1 MDDFVT
7 AKDIIKYGKKRIE
20 NKDVYGIEELY
31 ANMKTDSIK
40 EYQLNYAHIYKHL
53 FLHACLKNN
62 SNVIIFLTKAYFNL
76 SLCDKL
82 ALRQTVFYGKY
93 LIPKK
98 NKETIAWYND
108 CVIPIFRNI

>member
-1 MDDFVT
+1 MEYFT
-7 AKDIIKYGKKRIE
+7 AKDIINYGKERIE
-20 NKDVYGIEELY
+20 NKDVYGFEELY
-31 ANMKTDSIK
+31 TNMKTKEVK
-40 EYQLNYAHIYKHL
+40 EYSLNYAHIYKHL

-76 SLCDKL
+76 SLCDQL

-98 NKETIAWYND
+98 NKELITWYND
-108 CVIPIFRNI
+108 YVIPIFRIT

>member
-1 MDDFVT
+1 MV
-7 AKDIIKYGKKRIE
+7 KRIE

-31 ANMKTDSIK
+31 ANMKTGSIK

-82 ALRQTVFYGKY
+82 V
-93 LIPKK
+93 PKK